1 MLVANP
7 KPCYYSA
14 MIKISTKLRRFLAT
28 ILALVLTA
36 TWLLIN
42 PRSYERIFVPDQTHQ
57 EQVAQEST
65 PNSETQASNTAL
77 STLAKLEIKG
87 RAPKTGYLRSHFY
100 KGWPDVDGCSL
111 RHRILKREFG
121 DSAKLDEKCHVIAG
135 EFIEP
140 YTGKFMKFTNKTLI
154 ARAIQIDHV
163 VALSDTW
170 QKGAQNLTPE
180 RRFQLATDPL
190 NLIAADGPANMQ
202 KGDGDAATWLPKN
215 KKFRCQ
221 YVARQISVKFKYQ
234 LWVTQAE
241 HDAMARILKVCPKE
255 PAVGI

>member
-1 MLVANP
+1 MV
-7 KPCYYSA
+7 
-14 MIKISTKLRRFLAT
+14 KIPAKLRRFLVT
-28 ILALVLTA
+28 ILALALTA
-36 TWLLIN
+36 VWLIVN
-42 PRSYERIFVPDQTHQ
+42 PKSYERIFIPDQTSQ
-57 EQVAQEST
+57 EQSTQEAPLSST
-65 PNSETQASNTAL
+65 TPSSKTAL
-77 STLAKLEIKG
+77 ATLDQLPIKG
-87 RAPKTGYLRSHFY
+87 RAPKTSYSRSHFY
-100 KGWPDVDGCSL
+100 KSWPDVDGCSL

-135 EFIEP
+135 EFVEP
-140 YTGKFMKFTNKTLI
+140 YTGKFMKFSSKTQI

-234 LWVTQAE
+234 LWVTRAE
-241 HDAMARILKVCPKE
+241 HDAMVRILQICPKE
-255 PAVGI
+255 PALGI

>member
-1 MLVANP
+1 MV
-7 KPCYYSA
+7 
-14 MIKISTKLRRFLAT
+14 KIPAKLRRFLVT
-28 ILALVLTA
+28 ILALALTA
-36 TWLLIN
+36 VWLIIN
-42 PRSYERIFVPDQTHQ
+42 PKSYERIFIPDQPSQ
-57 EQVAQEST
+57 EQSTQEAPLNST
-65 PNSETQASNTAL
+65 TPSSKTAL
-77 STLAKLEIKG
+77 ATLDQLPIKG
-87 RAPKTGYLRSHFY
+87 RAPKTSYSRSHFY
-100 KGWPDVDGCSL
+100 KSWPDVDGCSL

-135 EFIEP
+135 EFVEP
-140 YTGKFMKFTNKTLI
+140 YTGKFMKFSSKTQI

-234 LWVTQAE
+234 LWVTRAE
-241 HDAMARILKVCPKE
+241 HDAMVRILQICPKE
-255 PAVGI
+255 PALGI

>member
-1 MLVANP
+1 MV
-7 KPCYYSA
+7 
-14 MIKISTKLRRFLAT
+14 KIPAKLRRFLVT
-28 ILALVLTA
+28 ILALALTA
-36 TWLLIN
+36 VWLIIN
-42 PRSYERIFVPDQTHQ
+42 PKSYEQIFIPDQPSQ
-57 EQVAQEST
+57 EQSTQEAPLNST
-65 PNSETQASNTAL
+65 TSSSKTAL
-77 STLAKLEIKG
+77 ATLDQLPIKG
-87 RAPKTGYLRSHFY
+87 RAPKTGYSRSHFY
-100 KGWPDVDGCSL
+100 KSWPDVDGCSL

-135 EFIEP
+135 EFVEP
-140 YTGKFMKFTNKTLI
+140 YTGKFMKFSSKTQI

-170 QKGAQNLTPE
+170 QKGAQNFTPE

-241 HDAMARILKVCPKE
+241 HDAMVRILQICPKE
-255 PAVGI
+255 PAFGI